1 MSRITVGVLSS
12 LFLTPHVK
20 RIGLVGMDSL
30 LATWAGFDSGRDKK
44 GVLSLGRWP
53 QHSVRGVTG

>member
-1 MSRITVGVLSS
+1 MSRIPVGVLSS

-30 LATWAGFDSGRDKK
+30 MDTWEGFDSGRDKK
-44 GVLSLGRWP
+44 AVLSLGGGHR
-53 QHSVRGVTG
+53 TFC

>member
-1 MSRITVGVLSS
+1 MSRIPVGVLSS

-30 LATWAGFDSGRDKK
+30 MDTWAGFDSGRDKK
-44 GVLSLGRWP
+44 AVLSLGGG
-53 QHSVRGVTG
+53 HSTFC